1 MDLTAAGEEPP
12 KGSNPPDLLMDAEIQ
27 QQMDDWRISGEPPL
41 RELRMQ
47 DRLYWTRFTTFDLR
61 LIHHIVIE
69 STKMHLRGYSN
80 CTVWGPKIHSLIS
93 AAMQHDF
100 AMSALL
106 ALSASDLAWQ
116 TKNSDTYNLAYHH
129 RGVALK
135 GLHEA
140 IGDFSRENSEAILA
154 ASILLSW
161 QATEWRAWASLQQ
174 GAATVMSAMRPWI
187 HESEFARYLQDQ
199 RAMARAGSPATPT
212 LPNAQLAVSSD
223 DLRKVEH
230 IITALQTLKLRLSNS
245 QELVEHATHLVEY
258 LQQLQQD
265 MQPRNAEQ
273 TFAKLQL
280 LRDWIFWLPPRILR
294 RGESDLAPLVLLAH
308 VYASAL
314 AVESVLPELGGAY
327 LGGMSVHPLDNV
339 RAILEKRRKQ
349 QPQDTGIQVALSLIE
364 APVQVL
370 VSYRLQ
376 QHHNTNQGGQSME
389 SYRYSPSGSPYAAP
403 SISMSSTTSD
413 LSTAFPQSPP
423 GGPGILS
430 PPASS
435 YFQAALGPVETRR
448 DSSAPILGRAHSMGE
463 RPLGS
468 SGPHTM
474 GMVYGTPPQYARSSH
489 EVPGSRMDYFGQS
502 QAPYNQYGSMN
513 MNTRFVTPSQLW
525 A

>member
-1 MDLTAAGEEPP
+1 MDLTAAGEDPP

-27 QQMDDWRISGEPPL
+27 KQMDDWRISGEPPL

-47 DRLYWTRFTTFDLR
+47 DQKYWTRFTTLDLR

-93 AAMQHDF
+93 TAMQHEF

-116 TKNSDTYNLAYHH
+116 TKNNDTYNLAYQH
-129 RGVALK
+129 RGIALK

-161 QATEWRAWASLQQ
+161 QATEWRAWTNLQS
-174 GAATVMSAMRPWI
+174 GTATVMSAMRPWI

-199 RAMARAGSPATPT
+199 HTMARIGAPSTPSM
-212 LPNAQLAVSSD
+212 PHGQLAASPD
-223 DLRKVEH
+223 DLRRLDH
-230 IITALQTLKLRLSNS
+230 IMTALKNLQLRMSNA
-245 QELVEHATHLVEY
+245 QELVEHATRLIEY

-265 MQPRNAEQ
+265 MQPRNAEEA
-273 TFAKLQL
+273 FAKLQL

-314 AVESVLPELGGAY
+314 AVESVFPDLGGAY
-327 LGGMSVHPLDNV
+327 LGSMSVHPLDNI
-339 RAILEKRRKQ
+339 RGMLEKRRKQ
-349 QPQDTGIQVALSLIE
+349 HPQDTGIHMALSLVE
-364 APVQVL
+364 APMQVL
-370 VSYRLQ
+370 ASYRQ
-376 QHHNTNQGGQSME
+376 QQRHNSQGSQGME
-389 SYRYSPSGSPYAAP
+389 PYRYSPSGSPYAAP
-403 SISMSSTTSD
+403 SMSLSSATSD
-413 LSTAFPQSPP
+413 VSTAFTQSPRP
-423 GGPGILS
+423 VPGIIS

-435 YFQAALGPVETRR
+435 FFQAALGPGETRR
-448 DSSAPILGRAHSMGE
+448 DSSAPVLGRAHSMGE

-468 SGPHTM
+468 SSPHAM
-474 GMVYGTPPQYARSSH
+474 SIVYGTSPQYPRSSH
-489 EVPGSRMDYFGQS
+489 ELPGSRMDYFGQA
-502 QAPYNQYGSMN
+502 QVPYGQYGSMN
-513 MNTRFVTPSQLW
+513 MNTRFVAPSQLW
-525 A
+525 T